1 MQNLEKVSREILE
14 EALPSKSSE
23 IVWTTVKNHS
33 DAGEKYCV

>member
-1 MQNLEKVSREILE
+1 MQNLEKVSEIVE

-23 IVWTTVKNHS
+23 IVWTTIKNHS